1 MCVRAFAL
9 DGAIAD
15 VVAVLHLVPVDR
27 VYELVRLSLRG
38 SDGVAQPNRAEYPPA
53 GSDDLR
59 AVRAGA
65 GVKYFS
71 GQPCGGIE
79 TADRITLTVTVGVTA
94 GRHHNAE
101 RRARVP
107 AGGGSIERTGERG
120 LA

>member
-1 MCVRAFAL
+1 MAAAFAL

-15 VVAVLHLVPVDR
+15 VMAVLHRIPADR
-27 VYELVRLSLRG
+27 VRELVRLSLRG
-38 SDGVAQPNRAEYPPA
+38 GDGVAQANRAEYAAA
-53 GSDDLR
+53 GGHDLR
-59 AVRAGA
+59 AFGAGA

-79 TADRITLTVTVGVTA
+79 TADRITLTVAVGIAA
-94 GRHHNAE
+94 GRHHDAE

-107 AGGGSIERTGERG
+107 AGRGSIESAGERG